1 MVTKDILKISNVE
14 VYGLKESLVRS
25 GYPMKSDVG
34 TMVLPSDISSS
45 QEIKRGQQL
54 SAVLPGT
61 GHDKFLR
68 GIVVQY
74 DLTAPRYFFQEF
86 DTYHFQE
93 SISSQSTMHRLGKF
107 KLDEQ
112 CNPFVDISIIRIL
125 EGYVAQYNSNQ
136 SVENLQKLK
145 SNLPEGLMLTRGV
158 SSSYAQLKTQY
169 LQRRNHR
176 LPEWHVFCDWIETL
190 PCAKELIIGGN

>member
-93 SISSQSTMHRLGKF
+93 SISSQSTLHCLLKF
-107 KLDEQ
+107 GIDTM
-112 CNPFVDISIIRIL
+112 CNKHVLP
-125 EGYVAQYNSNQ
+125 ETVATA
-136 SVENLQKLK
+136 QKLIDNYKKNPTDENFFIAK